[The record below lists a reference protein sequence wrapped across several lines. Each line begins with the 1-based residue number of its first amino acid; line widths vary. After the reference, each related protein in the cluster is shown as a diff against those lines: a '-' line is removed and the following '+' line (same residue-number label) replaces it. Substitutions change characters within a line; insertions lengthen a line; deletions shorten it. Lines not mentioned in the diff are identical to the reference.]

1 MAKRKLIWH
10 LFPSFLIL
18 TVVSLAAVTWY
29 ASRSVERFY
38 RNQVNASLEEKARL
52 FARQVSDLA
61 RAGELG
67 RVDELTKTEGKETA
81 TRITVVLHDGAASG
95 KVIGDSDQ
103 DPLRM
108 ENHDDRPEIQAA
120 IREGVGRAE
129 RYSFSLKENMVYVA
143 VPAKAGGKTVA
154 VVRMALPKTEVEQA
168 LWNLFERVL
177 TAGLVIAGLA
187 AVLSWLISRRLARP
201 LREIRRMAE
210 SFAGG
215 DLRRRTVVEGSEE
228 TAALGEAMNTMA
240 AQLDERIRTITEQR
254 NEIEAVLFG
263 MVEAVLV
270 VDTDE
275 RVVRMNRAAGRYF
288 GIDPAA
294 VHGRDIHE
302 VIRNSGLQ
310 RLVTKTLSGCGPVEA
325 EVEME
330 GEEVA
335 YLSAH
340 GAGLCD
346 AKGKNTGAVI
356 VLNDVTRLVKL
367 ENMRRDFAANVSHEL
382 RTPITSIKGF
392 LETLRD
398 GKVTDRAEADRFLN
412 IALRE
417 TDRLNSIIEDLLSLS
432 RIEKEYERGGIPRQV
447 HRLKRILEEAAA
459 ACESAAHARNITI
472 ELECDETATATV
484 NGKLLEQAVVNLLD
498 NAVKYSE
505 PGKTVRIA
513 ASADEKEAVIRVTD
527 EGCGIESEHL
537 PRLFERFYRVDKSR
551 SRKLGGTGL
560 GLAIVKHIVQAHGG
574 GVSVESQPGKG
585 SAFRILLPQQ
595 QLGH

>member
-1 MAKRKLIWH
+1 VAQRKLIWH

-18 TVVSLAAVTWY
+18 TVVSLAAATWY
-29 ASRSVERFY
+29 ASRAVERFT
-38 RNQVNASLEEKARL
+38 REQVNASLEEKARL

-67 RVDELTKTEGKETA
+67 RVGELTKTEGKETA
-81 TRITVVLHDGAASG
+81 TRITVVLHNDTASG
-95 KVIGDSDQ
+95 KVIGDSEQ
-103 DPLRM
+103 DPSTM

-120 IREGVGRAE
+120 LREGVGRAE
-129 RYSFSLKENMVYVA
+129 RYSFTLKKSMLYVA
-143 VPAKAGGKTVA
+143 VPVNAGGKPVA
-154 VVRMALPKTEVEQA
+154 VVRMALPLTEVEQA
-168 LWNLFERVL
+168 LGSLFERVL
-177 TAGLVIAGLA
+177 IAGLVITALA

-215 DLRRRTVVEGSEE
+215 DLRRRKPVGGSEE

-240 AQLDERIRTITEQR
+240 EQLDERIRTITEQR

-270 VDTDE
+270 VDTNE
-275 RVVRMNRAAGRYF
+275 RVVRMNRAAERYF
-288 GIDPAA
+288 GLEPAA
-294 VHGRDIHE
+294 VHGRDIRE

-325 EVEME
+325 QVEME
-330 GEEVA
+330 GEEVTH
-335 YLSAH
+335 LSAH
-340 GAGLCD
+340 GGGLCD
-346 AKGKNTGAVI
+346 AKGTNIGAVI

-392 LETLRD
+392 LETLRE
-398 GKVTDRAEADRFLN
+398 GKVTDRAEADRFLD
-412 IALRE
+412 IAIRE

-432 RIEKEYERGGIPRQV
+432 RIEKEYEREGIPREP
-447 HRLKRILEEAAA
+447 HRLKRILVEAAA
-459 ACESAAHARNITI
+459 ACESAANARNIRI
-472 ELECDETATATV
+472 ELDCDEDASVMV
-484 NGKLLEQAVVNLLD
+484 NAKLLEQAVVNLLD

-513 ASADEKEAVIRVTD
+513 ASADEKEAVVNVTD

-574 GVSVESQPGKG
+574 RVSVESQPGKG
-585 SAFRILLPQQ
+585 STFRITLPQQ
-595 QLGH
+595 